1 MSKSKGE
8 FLTVSLLEEKGY
20 DPLAYRFFCLQSHYR
35 KALVFSWENLD
46 NAAAAYYKLI
56 AKIAALKPEDGAVD
70 EAVLDEYKDKFLQQL
85 GNDLNTSM
93 GVTALYDAA
102 EGQDQ
107 RRHQAGHSGQLRSG
121 TEPVPAG
128 KGRSSAGSAMPRPQ
142 AAQAAGGYTV
152 TGEGDPA
159 IDALVMQRYEAK
171 KAKNFAEADRI
182 RDELKAQGIEIVDTK
197 DGASWK
203 RV

>member
-1 MSKSKGE
+1 M
-8 FLTVSLLEEKGY
+8 
-20 DPLAYRFFCLQSHYR
+20 
-35 KALVFSWENLD
+35 
-46 NAAAAYYKLI
+46 
-56 AKIAALKPEDGAVD
+56 
-70 EAVLDEYKDKFLQQL
+70 

-121 TEPVPAG
+121 AVPVPAG
-128 KGRSSAGSAMPRPQ
+128 KGGSSAGGAN
-142 AAQAAGGYTV
+142 AKAQTAKAEGGYTV

-171 KAKNFAEADRI
+171 KSKNFAEADRI